1 MAARL
6 GASVP
11 GARYADFDSLKRVL
25 GDVINQAA
33 EHHRLRDWKAFG
45 SACDYLRRLASGEI
59 WDRTEPVD
67 DSNAW
72 TIEPLT
78 LPLYLRAAETFG
90 RLLPCRGTRRPW
102 RRGAAAFEK
111 GRSIMASISS
121 DPNGRKRVL
130 FIDGSGSRKAVR
142 LGKLP
147 IKTAAS
153 ILTKIEA
160 LNAANVSNTPVDNET
175 AAWLAKIGD
184 DLHGKLAAVGL
195 TTPRQ
200 TARLGEFLDVFID
213 NRRLSAAPNTITNL
227 EQAKRRLIEHFGADR
242 DMRSITPADA
252 DGWAAALAEN
262 YAPAT
267 AGRTI
272 KRARQF
278 FKLAIRDKIVTEN
291 PFVGV
296 KASGAANKE
305 RQHHIAAD
313 IIARV
318 IDEAPDHEWRLII
331 ALSRFGGLRCPSEHL
346 ALRWQDMDWA
356 RNRFRVDSSK
366 TGERWIPMF
375 PELRPHLEAAFELA
389 EKGAVYC
396 INRYRDSNANLRT
409 TFTKIIRRAGVK
421 PWPKLFHNLR
431 ASRETE
437 LAATYPIHVVCEWIG
452 NSAAIAAKHYLTV
465 REEDFERA
473 AQGGA
478 NQAHLRRRI
487 RRSNRPRRVARFRK
501 FCRKSKRV
509 AKICECNPSRAMLRK
524 TT

>member
-1 MAARL
+1 
-6 GASVP
+6 
-11 GARYADFDSLKRVL
+11 
-25 GDVINQAA
+25 
-33 EHHRLRDWKAFG
+33 
-45 SACDYLRRLASGEI
+45 
-59 WDRTEPVD
+59 
-67 DSNAW
+67 
-72 TIEPLT
+72 
-78 LPLYLRAAETFG
+78 
-90 RLLPCRGTRRPW
+90 
-102 RRGAAAFEK
+102 
-111 GRSIMASISS
+111 MASISS

-318 IDEAPDHEWRLII
+318 
-331 ALSRFGGLRCPSEHL
+331 
-346 ALRWQDMDWA
+346 
-356 RNRFRVDSSK
+356 K
-366 TGERWIPMF
+366 
-375 PELRPHLEAAFELA
+375 
-389 EKGAVYC
+389 
-396 INRYRDSNANLRT
+396 
-409 TFTKIIRRAGVK
+409 
-421 PWPKLFHNLR
+421 
-431 ASRETE
+431 
-437 LAATYPIHVVCEWIG
+437 
-452 NSAAIAAKHYLTV
+452 
-465 REEDFERA
+465 A
-473 AQGGA
+473 AQ